1 MNKSTR
7 KKRMQLAFL
16 LMFCSLLSYLSVV
29 GEPSSIRAGKSIVD
43 HEKGSPSYEFWM
55 SFYTFGAYFFAF
67 FAVLIFSYEIYV
79 FIKSKLDER

>member
-1 MNKSTR
+1 MINLT
-7 KKRMQLAFL
+7 KKEKMGFLTCSFILAIL
-16 LMFCSLLSYLSVV
+16 CYIKIYDN
-29 GEPSSIRAGKSIVD
+29 PHSIRAGKSIVD

-55 SFYTFGAYFFAF
+55 SSYTFGAYFFAF